1 VLVGRSIAS
10 VALLATAC
18 QFDPAGPAGTAA
30 EPAAD
35 AGTDEEVPA
44 FDLVLPGPARY
55 LYDTTT
61 GSLEREGG
69 EAIEVPSEV
78 ADGVRVIAAGSVLL
92 APEAVLR
99 VVGELPLSIV
109 AASAIEIDGTL
120 DASSSLARGDAA
132 GSSGGTVSLAA
143 RARLAVGGRILVG
156 GAGGAGGGLSSAG
169 GAGGGGGAIGL
180 TAHEI
185 VLAEGAV
192 LSANGGGG
200 GEGGDVD
207 EVGRPGEDA
216 PADGRR
222 AHGGA
227 GDANDGGDG
236 GEGAGDMDAAGKPGK
251 AGGGAEGAAGGAG
264 GAGGVI
270 RLVGLVT
277 DGGAHITPLY

>member
-1 VLVGRSIAS
+1 MHREIALAA
-10 VALLATAC
+10 ALLAGTAGC
-18 QFDPAGPAGTAA
+18 QFEPDGFSAPAPPA
-30 EPAAD
+30 AAD
-35 AGTDEEVPA
+35 AGAEEVPA
-44 FDLVLPGPARY
+44 FDFVLPGPARY
-55 LYDTTT
+55 RYDTTT
-61 GSLEREGG
+61 GALEREGG

-78 ADGVRVIAAGSVLL
+78 LDGVRVIGAGSVLL
-92 APEAVLR
+92 AEGAVLR

-120 DASSSLARGDAA
+120 DASASLTGGDAA
-132 GSSGGTVSLAA
+132 GSAGGTLSLAA
-143 RARLAVGGRILVG
+143 RARLAVDGRILVG
-156 GAGGAGGGLSSAG
+156 GAGGSGGALSSAG
-169 GAGGGGGAIGL
+169 GAGGAGGAIGL

-185 VLAEGAV
+185 VLAEHAV

-207 EVGRPGEDA
+207 DVGRPGEDA

-236 GEGAGDMDAAGKPGK
+236 GEGAGDMDAAGRPGK
-251 AGGGAEGAAGGAG
+251 AGAGAEGAPGGAG

-270 RLVGLVT
+270 RLVGLLT